1 MTDINARLEAHYNK
15 AVEHFGEENVMGV
28 FLYGS
33 WNYNTNL
40 PDSDV
45 DTKCILVPNLYR
57 LAIQPFK
64 VTHLDV
70 NGEVCECMSI
80 MHMVAN
86 WKKQNI
92 NFVEILFTP
101 HFKINPD
108 YADFW
113 QPNKAGEWEEWAMNS
128 ERSDMVARYNM
139 NAAVKSMAN
148 QALNTLKQDP
158 SDLKKIMNT
167 ARILYSITNLV
178 YTNESY
184 QNVITVPFGIAEI
197 RTGETPVTPEY
208 IEELTSE
215 LRRALDLADGGEWM
229 PNPKEQMQTDEMLN
243 QFIMNLIYRRIAL
256 D

>member
-33 WNYNTNL
+33 WNYNTSL

-57 LAIQPFK
+57 LAVQPFK
-64 VTHLDV
+64 ITHLDV
-70 NGEVCECMSI
+70 DGEVCECMPI

-92 NFVEILFTP
+92 NFVEVLFTGF
-101 HFKINPD
+101 FKLNPA

-113 QPNKAGEWEEWAMNS
+113 LPNEEGHYAS
-128 ERSDMVARYNM
+128 YALDERKSDMVARYDL
-139 NAAVKSMAN
+139 NAAVMSMAH
-148 QALNTLKQDP
+148 QALSTLYKNP
-158 SDLKKIMNT
+158 SDLKTIMNAT
-167 ARILYSITNLV
+167 RIYQTMSLLTETNC
-178 YTNESY
+178 SY
-184 QNVITVPFGIAEI
+184 MDAIAMPSWINEI
-197 RTGETPVTPEY
+197 RTGEFEVDTAFVTCLEQF
-208 IEELTSE
+208 L
-215 LRRALDLADGGEWM
+215 
-229 PNPKEQMQTDEMLN
+229 KEFITNAEAGQYKPDAATKRQTDEMLN
-243 QFIMNLIYRRIAL
+243 QFILNLINRRITL

>member
-33 WNYNTNL
+33 WNYNTSL

-70 NGEVCECMSI
+70 DGEVCECMPI

-101 HFKINPD
+101 YFKLNPD

-113 QPNKAGEWEEWAMNS
+113 QSNKDGEWEEYAMNA
-128 ERSDMVARYNM
+128 ERSNMVARYDLHE
-139 NAAVKSMAN
+139 AVMSMAH
-148 QALNTLKQDP
+148 QALHTLKQDP
-158 SDLKKIMNT
+158 TDLKKIMNAT
-167 ARILYSITNLV
+167 RIYQTMSLLTE
-178 YTNESY
+178 TTCSY
-184 QNVITVPFGIAEI
+184 MDAISMPSWISEI
-197 RTGETPVTPEY
+197 RTGEFEIDKGFVARLEMYCNEMIANAEAGQYKPDVDAK
-208 IEELTSE
+208 
-215 LRRALDLADGGEWM
+215 R
-229 PNPKEQMQTDEMLN
+229 QTDEMLN
-243 QFIMNLIYRRIAL
+243 QFILDLINRRITL

>member
-33 WNYNTNL
+33 WNYNTSL

-70 NGEVCECMSI
+70 DGEVCECMSI

-92 NFVEILFTP
+92 NFVEILFTDYCI
-101 HFKINPD
+101 INPL
-108 YADFW
+108 YQEVWYGCFS
-113 QPNKAGEWEEWAMNS
+113 KEMC
-128 ERSDMVARYNM
+128 ERIARYDIA
-139 NAAVKSMAN
+139 AAVKSMSH
-148 QALNTLKQDP
+148 QALHTMHQDP
-158 SDLKKIMNT
+158 TDLKKLMNT
-167 ARILYSITNLV
+167 ARIANTLANLV
-178 YTNESY
+178 TNRDRSY
-184 QNVITVPFGIAEI
+184 KDIIWQNENIRGI
-197 RTGETPVTPEY
+197 RTLKTPIPVNFIGDMETYFESMIEHADDWGTTPWEKQ
-208 IEELTSE
+208 
-215 LRRALDLADGGEWM
+215 ALDEFLESFILDTI
-229 PNPKEQMQTDEMLN
+229 KYRMQSL
-243 QFIMNLIYRRIAL
+243 Q
-256 D
+256 

>member
-70 NGEVCECMSI
+70 DGEVCECMSI

-92 NFVEILFTP
+92 NFVEILFTS
-101 HFKINPD
+101 HFKLNPT

-113 QPNKAGEWEEWAMNS
+113 QPNILGEWEEWAMNAD
-128 ERSDMVARYNM
+128 RSDMVARYDLH
-139 NAAVKSMAN
+139 AAVMSMAH
-148 QALNTLKQDP
+148 QALHTLKQDP
-158 SDLKKIMNT
+158 TDLKKIMNA
-167 ARILYSITNLV
+167 ARIHQTMVLLTDSNCAYMDAIRMPSWIR
-178 YTNESY
+178 
-184 QNVITVPFGIAEI
+184 EI
-197 RTGETPVTPEY
+197 RTGEFEVDNDFVTKLETYCNKLISNAEAGRYNPNPAAKRQT
-208 IEELTSE
+208 EEILNKFI
-215 LRRALDLADGGEWM
+215 LDLI
-229 PNPKEQMQTDEMLN
+229 N
-243 QFIMNLIYRRIAL
+243 RRIAL

>member
-33 WNYNTNL
+33 WNYNTSL

-70 NGEVCECMSI
+70 DGEVCECMSI

-92 NFVEILFTP
+92 NFVEILFTGF
-101 HFKINPD
+101 FKLNPA

-113 QPNKAGEWEEWAMNS
+113 LPNEEGHYSSYALD
-128 ERSDMVARYNM
+128 ERKSNMVARYNM
-139 NAAVKSMAN
+139 NAAVKSMVN

-158 SDLKKIMNT
+158 TDLKKIMNA
-167 ARILYSITNLV
+167 ARIFYSVANLV
-178 YTNESY
+178 YTNEPY
-184 QNVITVPFGIAEI
+184 QNVIHVPSGIAGI
-197 RTGETPVTPEY
+197 RTGATPITPDY
-208 IEELTSE
+208 IEELESN
-215 LRRALDLADGGEWM
+215 LRRTLDWADKGEWM
-229 PNPKEQMQTDEMLN
+229 PNPEEQKQTDEMLN
-243 QFIMNLIYRRIAL
+243 QFILNLINRRITL

>member
-70 NGEVCECMSI
+70 DGEVCECMTI

-101 HFKINPD
+101 YFKLNPD

-113 QPNKAGEWEEWAMNS
+113 QPNDSGEWEEYAM
-128 ERSDMVARYNM
+128 ETDLSDMVARYDLK
-139 NAAVKSMAN
+139 AAVLSMAH
-148 QALNTLKQDP
+148 QALHTLKQDP
-158 SDLKKIMNT
+158 SDLKKIMNAT
-167 ARILYSITNLV
+167 RVYQTMSLLTETNC
-178 YTNESY
+178 SY
-184 QNVITVPFGIAEI
+184 MDAIAMPLWIVEI
-197 RTGETPVTPEY
+197 RTGDFEIDEEFVAKLEKEY
-208 IEELTSE
+208 REMIANAEAGRYNSDPATK
-215 LRRALDLADGGEWM
+215 R
-229 PNPKEQMQTDEMLN
+229 QTDEMLN
-243 QFIMNLIYRRIAL
+243 QFILNLINRRIIL

>member
-70 NGEVCECMSI
+70 DGEVCECMSI

-101 HFKINPD
+101 YFKLNPD

-113 QPNKAGEWEEWAMNS
+113 QPNNDGEWKECAMNTD
-128 ERSDMVARYNM
+128 RSDMVARYDL
-139 NAAVKSMAN
+139 NAAVMSMAHQVLSTMKKN
-148 QALNTLKQDP
+148 P
-158 SDLKKIMNT
+158 SDLKTIMNAT
-167 ARILYSITNLV
+167 RIYQTMSLLTETNC
-178 YTNESY
+178 SY
-184 QNVITVPFGIAEI
+184 MDAIAMPSWISEI
-197 RTGETPVTPEY
+197 RTGEFEVDKDFIARLEMYCDEMIANAEAGQYKP
-208 IEELTSE
+208 
-215 LRRALDLADGGEWM
+215 DADA
-229 PNPKEQMQTDEMLN
+229 KRQADEMLN
-243 QFIMNLIYRRIAL
+243 KFILNLINRRITL

>member
-45 DTKCILVPNLYR
+45 DTKCILVPNLYN
-57 LAIQPFK
+57 LAVDPFK
-64 VTHLDV
+64 VTHLNVD
-70 NGEVCECMSI
+70 GEICECMSI
-80 MHMVAN
+80 THMVAN

-92 NFVEILFTP
+92 NFVEILFTS

-128 ERSDMVARYNM
+128 ERSDMVARYDLH
-139 NAAVKSMAN
+139 AAVMSMAH
-148 QALNTLKQDP
+148 QALHTLKLDP
-158 SDLKKIMNT
+158 TDLKKIMNA
-167 ARILYSITNLV
+167 ARICQTMTLLTD
-178 YTNESY
+178 TTCSY
-184 QNVITVPFGIAEI
+184 MEAISMPSWIGEI
-197 RTGETPVTPEY
+197 RTGEFEVDKDFVARLEVY
-208 IEELTSE
+208 CNELISNAE
-215 LRRALDLADGGEWM
+215 AGQYKPDVAA
-229 PNPKEQMQTDEMLN
+229 KMQTDEMLN
-243 QFIMNLIYRRIAL
+243 QFIMNLIYRRLTL

>member
-45 DTKCILVPNLYR
+45 DTKCILVPNLYH
-57 LAIQPFK
+57 LAIDPFK

-70 NGEVCECMSI
+70 DGEVCECMSI

-92 NFVEILFTP
+92 NFVEILYTP
-101 HFKINPD
+101 YFKLNPA
-108 YADFW
+108 YEDFW
-113 QPNKAGEWEEWAMNS
+113 KANKAGEWEEYAMNA
-128 ERSDMVARYNM
+128 ERSEMVARYDLH
-139 NAAVKSMAN
+139 AAVMSMAH
-148 QALNTLKQDP
+148 QALHTLNLDRT
-158 SDLKKIMNT
+158 DLKKIMNA
-167 ARILYSITNLV
+167 ARIYHSLNMLTALCMSYSD
-178 YTNESY
+178 
-184 QNVITVPFGIAEI
+184 VIWMPAWVGEI
-197 RTGETPVTPEY
+197 RTGEFEVDESFVARL
-208 IEELTSE
+208 EQFL
-215 LRRALDLADGGEWM
+215 
-229 PNPKEQMQTDEMLN
+229 KEFITNAEVGQYRPDPAVKRQTDEMLN
-243 QFIMNLIYRRIAL
+243 QFIMDLINRRLTL